1 MAVKNMGPEHVA
13 PSAFEA
19 RVVASVGTGR
29 ETMRNA
35 GTNSGGFELRA
46 SQELGTH

>member
-19 RVVASVGTGR
+19 RVVPSVGTGR
-29 ETMRNA
+29 EVMREASQN
-35 GTNSGGFELRA
+35 TGGFELRA
-46 SQELGTH
+46 TQELGTH